1 MNESESSTFAIMQV
15 YTLNSQSRMYQYK
28 ERMQTDSCRRAQV
41 QVRPYLEPLGGEV
54 ENSTQIT
61 SFKDSINN

>member
-1 MNESESSTFAIMQV
+1 MNESEGSTYAIMQV

-41 QVRPYLEPLGGEV
+41 QVRPYLEPLGEV
-54 ENSTQIT
+54 ENSKQTT